1 MKQRKDYVTD
11 NLVYISDHMRANC
24 RPAEPAPE
32 APAAPAPAA
41 SPAPAADE
49 AKAAKEASLRRER
62 AAWKRLTEAT
72 QAKRDLAARLNKDLA
87 EMETELRLEEE
98 VFARKRRIRDD
109 LTVQLDELL
118 RLDPESAGDA
128 FPQSVENLRLEY
140 FRTVGQRA
148 ALDREADAPATAP
161 AAAGR
166 RSDLYLAALIAA
178 GGMMLAGIIIA
189 IAIAAVFR

>member
-11 NLVYISDHMRANC
+11 NLVYIRDHLRANC
-24 RPAEPAPE
+24 RPAAPAESAPE
-32 APAAPAPAA
+32 APAEAPAPAPQ
-41 SPAPAADE
+41 PADD
-49 AKAAKEASLRRER
+49 AKAREAALRRER
-62 AAWKRLTEAT
+62 AGWKRLTEAT
-72 QAKRDLAARLNKDLA
+72 QAKRDLAARLNRDLA
-87 EMETELRLEEE
+87 EMETELRLDEE

-140 FRTVGQRA
+140 FRSVGQRT
-148 ALDREADAPATAP
+148 ALDRETDAPAGAP
-161 AAAGR
+161 AETAR

-178 GGMMLAGIIIA
+178 GGMTLAGIIIA

>member
-49 AKAAKEASLRRER
+49 AKAAKEAALRRER

-98 VFARKRRIRDD
+98 IFARKRRIRDD

-148 ALDREADAPATAP
+148 ALDREADAPAAAP

>member
-49 AKAAKEASLRRER
+49 AKAAKEAALRRER

-72 QAKRDLAARLNKDLA
+72 QAKRDLAARLNRDLA
-87 EMETELRLEEE
+87 EMETELRLDEE

-140 FRTVGQRA
+140 FRSVGQRA
-148 ALDREADAPATAP
+148 ALDREADAPAAAP
-161 AAAGR
+161 AETAR

-178 GGMMLAGIIIA
+178 GGMTLAGIIIA

>member
-41 SPAPAADE
+41 SPTPAADE
-49 AKAAKEASLRRER
+49 AKTAKEAALRRER

-98 VFARKRRIRDD
+98 IFARKRRIRDD

-148 ALDREADAPATAP
+148 ALDREADAPAAAP

>member
-41 SPAPAADE
+41 SPTPAADE
-49 AKAAKEASLRRER
+49 AKAAKEAALRRER

-98 VFARKRRIRDD
+98 IFARKRRIRDD

-148 ALDREADAPATAP
+148 ALDREADAPAAAP

>member
-24 RPAEPAPE
+24 RPAAPAAPAPE
-32 APAAPAPAA
+32 APAETPAPAPR
-41 SPAPAADE
+41 PADE
-49 AKAAKEASLRRER
+49 AKEKEASLRRER

-98 VFARKRRIRDD
+98 VFARKRRLRDD

-140 FRTVGQRA
+140 FRSVGQRT
-148 ALDREADAPATAP
+148 ALGREAEAP
-161 AAAGR
+161 AADPAETAR

-178 GGMMLAGIIIA
+178 GGMTLAGIIIA